1 MNGSLRPFTD
11 LRTVR
16 VEEEFHEQFLP
27 WEGHL
32 ARRQILGI
40 RPSYKMPVIG
50 GGVLGSARRGDAAIS
65 EPLSI
70 CANEP

>member
-1 MNGSLRPFTD
+1 MNNSCHVGSMGR
-11 LRTVR
+11 
-16 VEEEFHEQFLP
+16 
-27 WEGHL
+27 HL

-50 GGVLGSARRGDAAIS
+50 GRAWIGPVGDATIS

>member
-50 GGVLGSARRGDAAIS
+50 GVLGSARRGDAAIS

>member
-50 GGVLGSARRGDAAIS
+50 GRAWIGPVGDATIS